1 MDATAGVIANGV
13 APSNVL
19 GSGDLITVNFTGVE
33 TPPTQHE
40 ERIKEDGTITL
51 SLIGSVQ
58 AKGKTTGQ
66 LQADIRNLY
75 VPKYYAASLNVTVK
89 WQERYFFV
97 GGEVKSASRYPW
109 TEGMTLVKAIQTA
122 GGFLEYAKTSKVR
135 VTRVSGKTI
144 VIDYDKAIVDSTYDV
159 PIYPG
164 DTINV
169 PKRW

>member
-1 MDATAGVIANGV
+1 
-13 APSNVL
+13 
-19 GSGDLITVNFTGVE
+19 
-33 TPPTQHE
+33 
-40 ERIKEDGTITL
+40 
-51 SLIGSVQ
+51 
-58 AKGKTTGQ
+58 
-66 LQADIRNLY
+66 
-75 VPKYYAASLNVTVK
+75 
-89 WQERYFFV
+89 
-97 GGEVKSASRYPW
+97 
-109 TEGMTLVKAIQTA
+109 MTLVKAIQTA